1 MLKKL
6 SAVILATAMTISFGV
21 NNFAYSNMYSTN
33 SNIPDFS
40 EVTNAQLLRKNY
52 DSGATVYLYSVPLN
66 GDPSWLYKYIK
77 TLTDNGYEAYASD
90 FFTEGRS
97 NIGIG
102 LYNASKGLYVNMFI
116 SEYGVTL
123 IIGK

>member
-21 NNFAYSNMYSTN
+21 NTFAYSNMYSSN

-52 DSGATVYLYSVPLN
+52 DSGATVYLYSVPLMVTPA
-66 GDPSWLYKYIK
+66 G
-77 TLTDNGYEAYASD
+77 
-90 FFTEGRS
+90 FT
-97 NIGIG
+97 N
-102 LYNASKGLYVNMFI
+102 
-116 SEYGVTL
+116 T
-123 IIGK
+123 